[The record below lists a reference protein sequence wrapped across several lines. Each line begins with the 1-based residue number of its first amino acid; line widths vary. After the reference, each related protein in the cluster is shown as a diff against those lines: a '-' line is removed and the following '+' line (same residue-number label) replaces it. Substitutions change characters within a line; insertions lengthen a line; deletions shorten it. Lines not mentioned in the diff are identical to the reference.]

1 MIPAKSV
8 LAFGALCILGC
19 APADRS
25 SELEERRAQVAATGA
40 QVMPFD
46 LDATTHVFEKTEFG
60 GIQQV
65 VADAADP
72 RQVALIREHLEMEA
86 ERFARGDFHD
96 PAMIHGEHMAGLHQ
110 LVQGHERLSIEYS
123 EIDDGGQILYSTHLS
138 DNHVDGV
145 GGPRGRRARRATPS
159 CARGPSRRI
168 LKGEHLV
175 PPQSS
180 GGHCRLPPI
189 RRGGQRDLVLPGVSE
204 VDM

>member
-1 MIPAKSV
+1 MHRFFNARTFHPMIPAKSI

-19 APADRS
+19 APADQS
-25 SELEERRAQVAATGA
+25 SELEERRALVAAAGA

-72 RQVALIREHLEMEA
+72 RQVGLIREHLEMEA

-123 EIDDGGQILYSTHLS
+123 EVDDGGQILYSTEDL
-138 DNHVDGV
+138 
-145 GGPRGRRARRATPS
+145 
-159 CARGPSRRI
+159 
-168 LKGEHLV
+168 
-175 PPQSS
+175 
-180 GGHCRLPPI
+180 
-189 RRGGQRDLVLPGVSE
+189 DLVAAIHAWFDAQLRDHGDHASGHRP
-204 VDM
+204 